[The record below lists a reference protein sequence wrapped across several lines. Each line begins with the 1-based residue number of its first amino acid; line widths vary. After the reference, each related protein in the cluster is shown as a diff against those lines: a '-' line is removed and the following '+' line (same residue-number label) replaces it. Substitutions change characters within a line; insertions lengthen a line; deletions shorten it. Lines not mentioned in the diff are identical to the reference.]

1 MLLYL
6 RLAQVHRP
14 VQTMVKK
21 KDLEKIGLEPQ
32 PLKFDDFVARCPEK
46 LELRDGYMGQSK
58 QDAKQLLAMSLQSFG
73 LVEAVKLVPKEL
85 WLSAIKLAYGD
96 TLDVGN

>member
-1 MLLYL
+1 
-6 RLAQVHRP
+6 
-14 VQTMVKK
+14 MVKK
-21 KDLEKIGLEPQ
+21 KDLEKICLKPQ

-58 QDAKQLLAMSLQSFG
+58 QNALQLLAMPPQSFG

-85 WLSAIKLAYGD
+85 WLAAIRQAYGD
-96 TLDVGN
+96 TQDVEN

>member
-1 MLLYL
+1 
-6 RLAQVHRP
+6 
-14 VQTMVKK
+14 MVKK
-21 KDLEKIGLEPQ
+21 KDLEKIGLSPQ

-96 TLDVGN
+96 ILDVGN